1 MSTLYTPQNFHGTHK
16 IGGFVD
22 VSPFSGQGGIFRF
35 QPFVFRAVSF
45 FFFRTN
51 LGLPNRT
58 RRRGILVNILFRKMH
73 PRESDTRRLLQN
85 DFWLPLIVMN
95 ELRWVVACCSDILYL
110 CAVNVQRSETMSDLF
125 RGRLSQLKR

>member
-1 MSTLYTPQNFHGTHK
+1 MFLLLADRG
-16 IGGFVD
+16 V
-22 VSPFSGQGGIFRF
+22 FSGSSR
-35 QPFVFRAVSF
+35 SF
-45 FFFRTN
+45 LGLYPFFFRTN

-110 CAVNVQRSETMSDLF
+110 RAVNVQRSETMSDLF